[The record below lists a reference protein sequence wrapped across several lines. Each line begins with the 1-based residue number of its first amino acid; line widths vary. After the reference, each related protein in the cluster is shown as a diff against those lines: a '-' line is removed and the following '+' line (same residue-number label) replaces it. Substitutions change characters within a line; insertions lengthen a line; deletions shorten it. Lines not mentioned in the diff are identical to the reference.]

1 MKKYLICLSVLVLL
15 MCLLCSCKSAQE
27 EKNKKE
33 NEPVRIVTTVFPEYD
48 WVQNIIASNPGGMEV
63 TLLVDNGVDLHS
75 YQPSVDDIIKIT
87 DCDMFIYV
95 GGESDKWVSDALAQ
109 TSNKNRTVISLLDI
123 LGDSVREE
131 EETEGM
137 QSEEK
142 AEDGEDKED
151 GPEYD
156 EHVWLSLKNASK
168 IVDKISECLQ
178 KLDEKNAAV
187 YRENTAAYK
196 EKLNVLDEEYTALT
210 KDAPVKTLL
219 FGDRFPF
226 LYLTKDYG
234 LSYYAAFPGCSA
246 ETEASFNTIT
256 FLSEKLNSLSLPA
269 VLTIENSDAEIAE
282 TIVKTSGKADVK
294 ILTLNS
300 AQSVT
305 SKDIK
310 DGVTYLSIM
319 KDNLEVLKTALG
331 K

>member
-1 MKKYLICLSVLVLL
+1 MRKYLICLLVMVFA
-15 MCLLCSCKSAQE
+15 MCLLCSCKDSQE
-27 EKNKKE
+27 KKDDKE
-33 NEPVRIVTTVFPEYD
+33 QEPVHIVTTVFPEYD
-48 WVQNIIASNPGGMEV
+48 WVQSIIASNPGEMEV

-75 YQPSVDDIIKIT
+75 YQPSVDDIIKIST
-87 DCDMFIYV
+87 CDLFIYV

-109 TSNKNRTVISLLDI
+109 TSNKNRTVIRLLDV
-123 LGDSVREE
+123 LGDAVREE
-131 EETEGM
+131 EEVEGM
-137 QSEEK
+137 QQEPEK
-142 AEDGEDKED
+142 EAGKD

-178 KLDEKNAAV
+178 KLDEKNAAH
-187 YRENTAAYK
+187 YKENANIYK
-196 EKLNVLDEEYTALT
+196 EKLNTLDAEYMALT
-210 KDAPVKTLL
+210 KDAPIKTLL

-226 LYLTKDYG
+226 RYLTEDYG

-256 FLSEKLNSLSLPA
+256 FLSEKLNGLSLPA
-269 VLTIENSDAEIAE
+269 VLTLENSDAEIAE
-282 TIVKTSGKADVK
+282 TIVKTSGREDVK
-294 ILTLNS
+294 ILALDS
-300 AQSVT
+300 LQSVT

-310 DGVTYLSIM
+310 DGETYLSLM